1 MSADFDLGEA
11 VRTERSRAADFRIG
25 EVAALVGL
33 SPATIR
39 AWERRHGIVAPGRSR
54 FQHRR
59 YSSEDVDTLRRI
71 RDIVGDG
78 VTLKA
83 ALAATRNGPAP
94 RADRGDPPP
103 DLSRKGAAGGAG
115 GGAGGDASPAT
126 EARDPLPA
134 RPDSGTWGMV
144 TDLMRELIVVV
155 DGGGRIVESN
165 VAVARITGTLRGRLR
180 GMPFADLVE
189 PFDRAKAVVACR
201 APFRQLAGWELNL
214 RSVHTLYS
222 FDCWPLRSGGR
233 PLLAMVGRPAA
244 A

>member
-1 MSADFDLGEA
+1 
-11 VRTERSRAADFRIG
+11 VQKERSRAADFRIG

-59 YSSEDVDTLRRI
+59 YSSDDVETLRRV
-71 RDIVGDG
+71 RDIVRDG
-78 VTLKA
+78 TTLKA
-83 ALAATRNGPAP
+83 ALAATRTGTAP
-94 RADRGDPPP
+94 SSDRGDLQP
-103 DLSRKGAAGGAG
+103 DLPRKGG
-115 GGAGGDASPAT
+115 GGEASTGT
-126 EARDPLPA
+126 EARNPLPA
-134 RPDSGTWGMV
+134 PPDSGTWGMV

-155 DGGGRIVESN
+155 DGGGRIVEAN
-165 VAVARITGTLRGRLR
+165 VAVARITGTLRGQLR

-214 RSVHTLYS
+214 RTGHTLYS
-222 FDCWPLRSGGR
+222 FDCWPLRAGGR
-233 PLLAMVGRPAA
+233 PLLAMIGRPAA
-244 A
+244 G

>member
-1 MSADFDLGEA
+1 
-11 VRTERSRAADFRIG
+11 VQKERSRAADFRIG

-59 YSSEDVDTLRRI
+59 YSSDDVETLRRV
-71 RDIVGDG
+71 RDIVRDG
-78 VTLKA
+78 TTLKA
-83 ALAATRNGPAP
+83 ALAATRTGTAP
-94 RADRGDPPP
+94 SSDRGDPEP
-103 DLSRKGAAGGAG
+103 DLPRN
-115 GGAGGDASPAT
+115 
-126 EARDPLPA
+126 PLPA
-134 RPDSGTWGMV
+134 PPDSGTWGMV

-155 DGGGRIVESN
+155 DGGGRIVEAN
-165 VAVARITGTLRGRLR
+165 VAVARITGTLRGQLR

-214 RSVHTLYS
+214 RTAHTLYS
-222 FDCWPLRSGGR
+222 FDCWPLRAGGR
-233 PLLAMVGRPAA
+233 PLLAMIGRPAA
-244 A
+244 G

>member
-1 MSADFDLGEA
+1 
-11 VRTERSRAADFRIG
+11 VPKERSRAADFRIG

-59 YSSEDVDTLRRI
+59 YSSDDVETLRRV
-71 RDIVGDG
+71 RDVVRDG
-78 VTLKA
+78 MTLKA
-83 ALAATRNGPAP
+83 AVAATRSGTVP
-94 RADRGDPPP
+94 RGDRGDPPP
-103 DLSRKGAAGGAG
+103 DLARKGGAG
-115 GGAGGDASPAT
+115 EASAAT
-126 EARDPLPA
+126 EVRNQLPPPPDP
-134 RPDSGTWGMV
+134 GTWGMV

-155 DGGGRIVESN
+155 DGAGRIVDAN

-214 RSVHTLYS
+214 RTAHTLYS
-222 FDCWPLRSGGR
+222 FDCWPLRAGGR
-233 PLLAMVGRPAA
+233 PLLAMIGRPAA
-244 A
+244 G

>member
-11 VRTERSRAADFRIG
+11 MRIERSRAADFRIG

-59 YSSEDVDTLRRI
+59 YSSDDVETLRRI
-71 RDIVGDG
+71 RDIIRDG

-83 ALAATRNGPAP
+83 ALAATRTGAAP
-94 RADRGDPPP
+94 RGDRGIPPEG
-103 DLSRKGAAGGAG
+103 ST
-115 GGAGGDASPAT
+115 AT
-126 EARDPLPA
+126 EARTPLPA
-134 RPDSGTWGMV
+134 PPDSGTWGMV

-155 DGGGRIVESN
+155 DGGGRIVEAN

-189 PFDRAKAVVACR
+189 PFDRAKAVVACP
-201 APFRQLAGWELNL
+201 APFRQLAAWELNL
-214 RSVHTLYS
+214 RTAHTLHS
-222 FDCWPLRSGGR
+222 FDCRPPRAGGR
-233 PLLAMVGRPAA
+233 PLLA
-244 A
+244 